1 MRKVPGFKSAGHAIL
16 VAAYV
21 AVNLA
26 IVFTNIDNS
35 MGNLGNR
42 FGWYVSIF
50 LLTFPQPMLPYSC

>member
-26 IVFTNIDNS
+26 IIFTNIDIS
-35 MGNLGNR
+35 MGSLGNR
-42 FGWYVSIF
+42 FGWYDSIS
-50 LLTFPQPMLPYSC
+50 LLTFPQPMWAYSC